1 MWGVV
6 DEIEN
11 LLMLFGC
18 INMILRW
25 WESGLILAFI
35 INMILIKVS
44 CGDNTW
50 TLLIQLWF
58 CK

>member
-11 LLMLFGC
+11 LLMLFVC

-58 CK
+58 CT